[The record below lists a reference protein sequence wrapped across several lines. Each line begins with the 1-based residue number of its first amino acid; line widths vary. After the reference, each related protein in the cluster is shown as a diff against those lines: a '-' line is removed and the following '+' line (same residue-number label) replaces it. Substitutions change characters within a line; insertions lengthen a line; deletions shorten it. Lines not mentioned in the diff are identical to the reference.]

1 MTRHPSRSP
10 HDQAGL
16 IGKVAIVWIVVL
28 LVIGLLVLDGI
39 SIVLTTFKL
48 SSTAQGAASTAATT
62 YHTLHDATKACLA
75 AQPDLLSD
83 NVDVPKNTTWCKIDP
98 TSGQATITLKTTA
111 SSLILGR
118 ISFTR
123 GLTEIEVKEEATPA
137 L

>member
-62 YHTLHDATKACLA
+62 YHSLHDATKACLA

>member
-1 MTRHPSRSP
+1 MTRHASRSL

-28 LVIGLLVLDGI
+28 LVVGLLVLDTI
-39 SIVLTTFKL
+39 SIVLTTFRL

-62 YHTLHDATKACLA
+62 YHSGHDETKACQSAVPGLLTDGVD
-75 AQPDLLSD
+75 QPE
-83 NVDVPKNTTWCKIDP
+83 NQAWCKIDA

-118 ISFTR
+118 LSFTEHF
-123 GLTEIEVKEEATPA
+123 TKVEVKEEATPA

>member
-1 MTRHPSRSP
+1 MIRRPSRSL

-28 LVIGLLVLDGI
+28 LLVGLLVLDGI

-48 SSTAQGAASTAATT
+48 SSTAQGAASTAATS
-62 YHTLHDATKACLA
+62 YHSAHDATKACQA
-75 AQPDLLSD
+75 AEPSLLND
-83 NVDVPKNTTWCKIDP
+83 NVDVPNNDTWCKIDP

-123 GLTEIEVKEEATPA
+123 DLTKVDVKEEADPA

>member
-1 MTRHPSRSP
+1 MTRYPSRSL

-28 LVIGLLVLDGI
+28 LVVGLLVLDTI
-39 SIVLTTFKL
+39 SIVLTTFRL

-62 YHTLHDATKACLA
+62 YHSGHDVTQACQA
-75 AQPDLLSD
+75 AEPDLLTD
-83 NVDVPKNTTWCKIDP
+83 NVSVPNNDTWCKVDP

-118 ISFTR
+118 ISFTQHF
-123 GLTEIEVKEEATPA
+123 TKVEVKEEAQPA

>member
-16 IGKVAIVWIVVL
+16 IGKVAIIWIVVL

-62 YHTLHDATKACLA
+62 YHSVHDATKACQA
-75 AQPDLLSD
+75 AEPDLLND
-83 NVDVPKNTTWCKIDP
+83 NVDVPKNNTWCKIDP
-98 TSGQATITLKTTA
+98 TSGQATIVLKTTA

-123 GLTEIEVKEEATPA
+123 DLTMVEVKEEAQPA

>member
-1 MTRHPSRSP
+1 MTPHPSRSP

-16 IGKVAIVWIVVL
+16 IGKVAIIWIVIL
-28 LVIGLLVLDGI
+28 LVVGLLVLDGI

-62 YHTLHDATKACLA
+62 YHSGHDVQQACQTA
-75 AQPDLLSD
+75 EPDLLND

-118 ISFTR
+118 ISFTK
-123 GLTEIEVKEEATPA
+123 GLTQIEVKEEATPA

>member
-1 MTRHPSRSP
+1 MTRHPSRSL

-16 IGKVAIVWIVVL
+16 IGKVAVVWIVVL
-28 LVIGLLVLDGI
+28 LVVGLLVLDGI
-39 SIVLTTFKL
+39 SIVLTTFNL

-62 YHTLHDATKACLA
+62 YHSAPDATKACQA
-75 AQPDLLSD
+75 AEPDLLND
-83 NVDVPKNTTWCKIDP
+83 NVSVPNNDTWCKIDP
-98 TSGQATITLKTTA
+98 ATGQATITLKTTA

-123 GLTEIEVKEEATPA
+123 DFTKVEVKEEAQPA

>member
-1 MTRHPSRSP
+1 MIRHPSNSL

-16 IGKVAIVWIVVL
+16 IGKVAIVWIVIL
-28 LVIGLLVLDGI
+28 LVVGLLVLDTI

-62 YHTLHDATKACLA
+62 FHSVNDVTKACQA
-75 AQPDLLSD
+75 AEPELLND
-83 NVDVPKNTTWCKIDP
+83 NVSVPTNGTWCKINT

-123 GLTEIEVKEEATPA
+123 GFTSIVVHEEATPG

>member
-16 IGKVAIVWIVVL
+16 IGKVAIIWIVVL

-48 SSTAQGAASTAATT
+48 SSTAQGAASTAATN
-62 YHTLHDATKACLA
+62 YHSLHDATKACLA
-75 AQPDLLSD
+75 AEPDLLTD
-83 NVDVPKNTTWCKIDP
+83 NVDVPKNATWCKIDP

-118 ISFTR
+118 ISFTK
-123 GLTEIEVKEEATPA
+123 GLTEVEVKEEAAPA

>member
-16 IGKVAIVWIVVL
+16 IGKVAIIWIVIL
-28 LVIGLLVLDGI
+28 LVVGLLVLDGI

-62 YHTLHDATKACLA
+62 YHSSHDVGQACQTA
-75 AQPDLLSD
+75 EPDLLND
-83 NVDVPKNTTWCKIDP
+83 NVDVPKNNTWCKIDT

-118 ISFTR
+118 ISFTK
-123 GLTEIEVKEEATPA
+123 GLTEVEVKEEAAPA

>member
-1 MTRHPSRSP
+1 MIRRPSRSL

-28 LVIGLLVLDGI
+28 LVVGLLVLDTI
-39 SIVLTTFKL
+39 SIVLTTFRL

-62 YHTLHDATKACLA
+62 YHSSPDATKACLA
-75 AQPDLLSD
+75 AEPDLLND
-83 NVDVPKNTTWCKIDP
+83 NVSVPGNEGWCKIDP

-111 SSLILGR
+111 STLILGR
-118 ISFTR
+118 LSFTQDF
-123 GLTEIEVKEEATPA
+123 TKVEVKEEAAPA